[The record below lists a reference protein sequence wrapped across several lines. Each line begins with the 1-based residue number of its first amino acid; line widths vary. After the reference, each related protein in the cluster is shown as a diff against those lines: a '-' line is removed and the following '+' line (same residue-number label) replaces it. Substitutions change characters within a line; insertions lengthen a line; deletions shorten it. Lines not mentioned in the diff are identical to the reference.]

1 MDIDSEVEC
10 VSDGEHEED
19 DQREREEVR
28 PSGYTGSI
36 VGIGSDT
43 LFQPDGAVVVHGTRD
58 FGVALRLSRR
68 MEAENTERRLPMY
81 SGSLDF
87 PSWEFF
93 PAYCGVLGAFPFTE
107 LDMLKLL
114 PCRLEGRAVNY
125 LNAQSDIMPFNL
137 VGLSEV
143 PAVKP
148 GDPVHFRYWY
158 EHFWEVVQA
167 GFLLDLHGAWF
178 GECLQLCMDRDD
190 VERCMEYL
198 DEPPD

>member
-28 PSGYTGSI
+28 PSGC
-36 VGIGSDT
+36 V
-43 LFQPDGAVVVHGTRD
+43 PV
-58 FGVALRLSRR
+58 
-68 MEAENTERRLPMY
+68 Y

-107 LDMLKLL
+107 LDLLKLL
-114 PCRLEGRAVNY
+114 PCLLEGRAANH
-125 LNAQSDIMPFNL
+125 LNAQSEIMPFIF
-137 VGLSEV
+137 VGLFEV

-148 GDPVHFRYWY
+148 GVGNVCRS
-158 EHFWEVVQA
+158 
-167 GFLLDLHGAWF
+167 AWT
-178 GECLQLCMDRDD
+178 GTTWSDGCSISSNLRIGWIWGLSWT
-190 VERCMEYL
+190 
-198 DEPPD
+198 